1 MWMPCLGMGADS
13 LITLRGDAADMTSH
27 RATLTVPAGASR
39 READVDQEPRSP
51 SLLVEPHGG
60 HRPTPPERAPE
71 AGATISNIDVSLVV
85 AARGYMAPALQA
97 AGAARARTARIRAA
111 ASAAAA
117 GAPRP
122 DTHEWLMPAPDHLFL
137 DPSAPSEI
145 APPIRSRPP
154 ELAEAPATW
163 TIRGKSVAGAAGLSP
178 ALPPGAAA
186 PASRGLSVA
195 EAARASRIAFRPL
208 RPEASAHPAAPGST
222 TPPPAAT
229 PLPTAPGKAGAP
241 GRAAAW
247 PETDASP
254 TEAGSPDEPDRPL
267 VPERAFREQRFAKT
281 LADLQRHHAAT
292 RPDEPWGKVV
302 PRPAVPQSN
311 PATTESR
318 WSRLWSRR

>member
-60 HRPTPPERAPE
+60 QRPAPAERTPE
-71 AGATISNIDVSLVV
+71 AGATLSSADIGLIA

-97 AGAARARTARIRAA
+97 AAAARARTARIRAA

-122 DTHEWLMPAPDHLFL
+122 DRHEWLVPAPDDLFL

-145 APPIRSRPP
+145 APPIRSRPT

-178 ALPPGAAA
+178 APPAGAAA

-208 RPEASAHPAAPGST
+208 RQEASAHPAAR
-222 TPPPAAT
+222 
-229 PLPTAPGKAGAP
+229 

-254 TEAGSPDEPDRPL
+254 TEAGRPVTDGGVERLPPDEPDRPL
-267 VPERAFREQRFAKT
+267 VPGRAFREQRFAKT
-281 LADLQRHHAAT
+281 VADLQRHQAAT